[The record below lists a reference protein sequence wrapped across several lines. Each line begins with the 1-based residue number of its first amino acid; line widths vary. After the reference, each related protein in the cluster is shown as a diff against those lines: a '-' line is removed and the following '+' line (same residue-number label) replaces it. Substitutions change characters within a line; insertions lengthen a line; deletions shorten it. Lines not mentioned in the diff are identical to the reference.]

1 MSKNQV
7 LHILYHVAT
16 YNHYSNNK
24 TKIVNFKKEAEIAI
38 KSKET
43 SIASHAVRPVG
54 NTELYAPA

>member
-1 MSKNQV
+1 MNLKKGV
-7 LHILYHVAT
+7 G
-16 YNHYSNNK
+16 
-24 TKIVNFKKEAEIAI
+24 IVI